1 MFSIFVG
8 NYIKENRLMGTG
20 RYGAKHSSRY
30 SGVTDTTDKFLSS
43 KYGKSAF
50 MRDIHSANPKN
61 RGLNAALNAN
71 PGNYVGGSVEPEPWD
86 FYDKKTRTIDFN
98 AFQKAHDAWEQKYGN
113 STNPYGDLTSYQ
125 INCQRCVIAWEA
137 NYRGYDVEARPN
149 PQGNNDGFDSV
160 NGSNNFLSTFRNADG
175 TVVQPLYNK
184 YYFERL
190 GTGKTWR
197 DDITKVMLQQGNGA
211 RFVIDFG
218 RKNSLS
224 GHTFTAEVVGNK
236 IRVYEPQYAKT
247 ASLSHYINNNTYR
260 LRITRVDN
268 AYLDHTAFDKA
279 VIPHGTRRHSNHG
292 GSYKSRK

>member
-1 MFSIFVG
+1 
-8 NYIKENRLMGTG
+8 MGTG
-20 RYGAKHSSRY
+20 RYGAKHTSKLGGLSSK
-30 SGVTDTTDKFLSS
+30 TTKDITDKFLDS

-50 MRDIHSANPKN
+50 IRDIHSANPKN
-61 RGLNAALNAN
+61 RGLNSALNAN
-71 PGNYVGGSVEPEPWD
+71 PGNYSGGDIEPELFD
-86 FYDKKTRTIDFN
+86 FYDKKTGTLDFN

-149 PQGNNDGFDSV
+149 PQGNNDGFDSAY
-160 NGSNNFLSTFRNADG
+160 GSNNFLSTFRNADG
-175 TVVQPLYNK
+175 TVVQPLINK
-184 YYFERL
+184 FHFQVA
-190 GTGKTWR
+190 GAGKGLR
-197 DDITKVMLQQGNGA
+197 NEITNIMLQQGNGA

-236 IRVYEPQYAKT
+236 IVVYEPQYARKST
-247 ASLSHYINNNTYR
+247 LIHYINNNTDR
-260 LRITRVDN
+260 VRVTRVDN

-279 VIPHGTRRHSNHG
+279 VIPHGTRRHTNHG

>member
-1 MFSIFVG
+1 
-8 NYIKENRLMGTG
+8 MGTG
-20 RYGAKHSSRY
+20 RFGAKHSSSRY
-30 SGVTDTTDKFLSS
+30 SGVTDTTDKFLNS

-50 MRDIHSANPKN
+50 MRDLHSANPKN
-61 RGLNAALNAN
+61 RGLNSALNAN
-71 PGNYVGGSVEPEPWD
+71 PGNYVGGSVEPEPFD
-86 FYDKKTRTIDFN
+86 FFDSKTRTIDFK
-98 AFQKAHDAWEQKYGN
+98 AYQKAHDEWEQKYKN
-113 STNPYGDLTSYQ
+113 SQDPYYADLNSYQ

-149 PQGNNDGFDSV
+149 PSGNNDGFDKAY
-160 NGSNNFLSTFRNADG
+160 GSNNFLSTFRNADG
-175 TVVQPLYNK
+175 TIVQPLVDK
-184 YYFERL
+184 FHFQVA
-190 GTGKTWR
+190 GAGKGLRTE
-197 DDITKVMLQQGNGA
+197 ITNVMLQQGNGA

-236 IRVYEPQYAKT
+236 VVVYEPQYAKT
-247 ASLSHYINNNTYR
+247 ASLAHYINNNTHR
-260 LRITRVDN
+260 VRVTRVDN